1 MIEKV
6 ITLTQEEI
14 NESLSTANFYLKL
27 AVTISVILLVA
38 LIFFGVRAIREQTKI
53 TQTIAI
59 CLLATFPL
67 MCTFTLG
74 FGWRYLD
81 IKYDAEH
88 SNPTKTE
95 EVSLSEIKD
104 KLTLRGD
111 TLTIDKLPDG
121 YYYKRNVLNKNIPQ
135 TFTVNEHYNAVY
147 VLLKASNNREFLI
160 LKKEFNEIK
169 N

>member
-6 ITLTQEEI
+6 ITLTQDEI

-27 AVTISVILLVA
+27 AITISVILLVA
-38 LIFFGVRAIREQTKI
+38 LIFFGIRAIQNQNKI
-53 TQTIAI
+53 TQIIAI

-67 MCTFTLG
+67 ICTFTLG

-88 SNPTKTE
+88 SRPTKTE
-95 EVSLSEIKD
+95 EISLSEIKD
-104 KLTLRGD
+104 HLSLQGD

-121 YYYKRNVLNKNIPQ
+121 YYYERNVLNKNIPQ

-147 VLLKASNNREFLI
+147 VLLKASNNREFLL

>member
-27 AVTISVILLVA
+27 AVTISIILLVA
-38 LIFFGVRAIREQTKI
+38 LIFFGVRALRNQNKT
-53 TQTIAI
+53 TQIIAL

-81 IKYDAEH
+81 TKYEAEH
-88 SNPTKTE
+88 GNPTKTKK
-95 EVSLSEIKD
+95 VSILEIKD
-104 KLTLRGD
+104 ELSFHNN
-111 TLTIDKLPDG
+111 TLTIKKLPDS
-121 YYYKRNVLNKNIPQ
+121 YHYERNGLNKNIQQ
-135 TFTVNEHYNAVY
+135 TFTVNENYNAVY
-147 VLLKASNNREFLI
+147 VLLKTGNKEFLI
-160 LKKEFNEIK
+160 SKEEFEKIKK
-169 N
+169 

>member
-14 NESLSTANFYLKL
+14 NENLSTANFYLKL
-27 AVTISVILLVA
+27 TVTISVILLVV
-38 LIFFGVRAIREQTKI
+38 LLFFGVRAIREQTKI

-81 IKYDAEH
+81 TKYDAEH

-95 EVSLSEIKD
+95 EVQLSEIKD
-104 KLTLRGD
+104 KLTLQGD

-121 YYYKRNVLNKNIPQ
+121 YYYERNVLNKNIPQ

>member
-6 ITLTQEEI
+6 ITLTQDEI

-38 LIFFGVRAIREQTKI
+38 LIVFGVRAIRDQNKI
-53 TQTIAI
+53 TQIIAL

-74 FGWRYLD
+74 FGWRCLD
-81 IKYDAEH
+81 TKYDAEH

-95 EVSLSEIKD
+95 EAQLSEIKD
-104 KLTLRGD
+104 KLTLQGD

-121 YYYKRNVLNKNIPQ
+121 YYYERNVLNKNIPQ

-147 VLLKASNNREFLI
+147 VLLKASNNREFL
-160 LKKEFNEIK
+160 LMKKEFNEIK

>member
-14 NESLSTANFYLKL
+14 NESLSTATFYLKL

-38 LIFFGVRAIREQTKI
+38 LIFFGIRAIQNQNKI
-53 TQTIAI
+53 TQIIAI
-59 CLLATFPL
+59 CLLAIFPL

-95 EVSLSEIKD
+95 EVPLSEIKD
-104 KLTLRGD
+104 HLTLKGN
-111 TLTIDKLPDG
+111 TLTINKLPDG
-121 YYYKRNVLNKNIPQ
+121 YYYERNVLNKNIPQ

-147 VLLKASNNREFLI
+147 VLLKASNNREFLL

>member
-38 LIFFGVRAIREQTKI
+38 LIFFGVKAIQNQNKI
-53 TQTIAI
+53 TQIIAI

-81 IKYDAEH
+81 IKDDAEH
-88 SNPTKTE
+88 SRPTKTK

-104 KLTLRGD
+104 HLSLQGD
-111 TLTIDKLPDG
+111 TLTINKLPDG
-121 YYYKRNVLNKNIPQ
+121 YYYERNVLNKNIPQ
-135 TFTVNEHYNAVY
+135 TFTVNEHYNAVH
-147 VLLKASNNREFLI
+147 VLLKASNNREFLL

>member
-27 AVTISVILLVA
+27 AVTLSIILLVA
-38 LIFFGVRAIREQTKI
+38 LIFFGVRAIHNQNKT
-53 TQTIAI
+53 TQIIAL

-81 IKYDAEH
+81 TKYEVEH
-88 SNPTKTE
+88 GNPTKTK
-95 EVSLSEIKD
+95 EVSLFEIKD
-104 KLTLRGD
+104 VLLFQD
-111 TLTIDKLPDG
+111 NMLTIDKLPDG
-121 YYYKRNVLNKNIPQ
+121 YHYERNVLNKNIQQ
-135 TFTVNEHYNAVY
+135 TFMVNENYNAVY
-147 VLLKASNNREFLI
+147 VLLKTGNKEFLI
-160 LKKEFNEIK
+160 SKEEFEKIKK
-169 N
+169 